1 MLSVKVDKE
10 KETETVEE
18 KKTEIKT
25 KKISHQTTRSRKN
38 VPGTLSLK
46 SVRKELVE
54 DENKEHIPPD
64 DTKIPEREIKI
75 TSC

>member
-25 KKISHQTTRSRKN
+25 KKISNQMTRSQEKN
-38 VPGTLSLK
+38 VPSGKRPAARKNQLK
-46 SVRKELVE
+46 MKKQKNVKNRR
-54 DENKEHIPPD
+54 
-64 DTKIPEREIKI
+64 T
-75 TSC
+75 